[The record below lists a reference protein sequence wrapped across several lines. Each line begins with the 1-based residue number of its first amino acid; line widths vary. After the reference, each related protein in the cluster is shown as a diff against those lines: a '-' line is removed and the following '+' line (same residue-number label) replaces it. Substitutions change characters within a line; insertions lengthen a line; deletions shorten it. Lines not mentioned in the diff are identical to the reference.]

1 MKKKLMAIVTL
12 GVMLSSMVGCSGKE
26 ETPDLTSAYNAAVD
40 SCGETEYSD
49 CSVGSDG
56 SYISFEVEYII
67 QDDTITDKTIREIHN
82 DFFDKGVSEVM
93 SYVVE
98 INDTLGISDS
108 VVKRMSKTSALDG
121 EETVTENGVTIT
133 WKYHA
138 YDYLS
143 VMYTLS

>member
-1 MKKKLMAIVTL
+1 MAIVTL
-12 GVMLSSMVGCSGKE
+12 GVMLSSMAGCSGKE

-56 SYISFEVEYII
+56 SYISLETEYIKI
-67 QDDTITDKTIREIHN
+67 AGGIGD
-82 DFFDKGVSEVM
+82 DFFDKGVGEVT

-98 INDTLGISDS
+98 INDALGISDS
-108 VVKRMSKTSALDG
+108 VIKRMSNTSGLDG
-121 EETVTENGVTIT
+121 KQTVTENGVIIT
-133 WKYHA
+133 WEYTAKDHF
-138 YDYLS
+138 S